1 MSSLL
6 DNVGMI
12 ESESEN
18 DNFGSLKNFVNNN
31 PKINSGQNQVIEEW
45 KTNIRSQIE
54 RELYGMVTFNAS
66 FLKDKYG
73 TEINSWYDTFFKE
86 TFENL
91 QQVYIDQV
99 LGLNLENQK
108 E

>member
-1 MSSLL
+1 MKEINPTDNLQKFNAKMSSLL

-12 ESESEN
+12 ESEFEN

-31 PKINSGQNQVIEEW
+31 PKITSGQNQAIEEW
-45 KTNIRSQIE
+45 KINVRGQIE

-66 FLKDKYG
+66 FLNDKYG

-91 QQVYIDQV
+91 Q
-99 LGLNLENQK
+99 
-108 E
+108 